1 MNQGLIVKSHG
12 IRLLEAQ
19 IATGGII
26 DPVHSHRVPVEVA
39 YKRGYFNQEM
49 NQILSDPS
57 DDTKGFFDPNT
68 HENLTYMQLLERCVQ
83 DPETGLYMLQVVKEG
98 GKYFYIDESTKQ
110 ALRSKPLQVK
120 VGKFK
125 DQTVSVW
132 EVLCSH
138 YISEQKRKELVMQG
152 EALKVKG
159 LRGEVSVSEL
169 FNSEIIDKKTLDQLQ
184 DGSLTLAS
192 LTKRDTIQRYLDG
205 TGCIAGVLLP
215 LRKEMMSI
223 YQALKKGLLT
233 EQCAL
238 GLLEAQAATG
248 FLLDPRNNQKLS
260 VDEAIS
266 SGLVGSELREQLLSA
281 EKAVTGYTD
290 PQTGGKISLFQAVRQ
305 KVIVR
310 DHGIRLL
317 EAQLA
322 TGGIIDPWHGHRLP
336 VEVAYKRGHLDED
349 MFLLLSDPDH
359 GSKGFIDPNTHEKI
373 SYSQLL
379 QRCLI
384 VRDHGIRLLE
394 AQIATG
400 GIIDPVHMPQ
410 TPRRNGS
417 RSGNRN
423 GSRSGSWSGP
433 SSPTPSRCRQA
444 ASTAGR
450 CPCGSSS
457 SPSLCRRRS
466 EGSCWA
472 RCGPGAWRWPSWPR
486 SSPAW
491 WRRRRSAAAA

>member
-39 YKRGYFNQEM
+39 YKRGYFNQDM

-110 ALRSKPLQVK
+110 ALRSKLLQVK

-125 DQTVSVW
+125 DQTVSIW
-132 EVLCSH
+132 EILCSH
-138 YISEQKRKELVMQG
+138 YVSEQKRKELVMQYKSKT
-152 EALKVKG
+152 LTVKG

-184 DGSLTLAS
+184 DGTLTLAS
-192 LTKRDTIQRYLDG
+192 LTKRDTIQRYLEG
-205 TGCIAGVLLP
+205 TGCIAGVFLP
-215 LRKEMMSI
+215 SRKEKMSV
-223 YQALKKGLLT
+223 YQALKKGFLT

-248 FLLDPRNNQKLS
+248 FLIDPRNNQKLS
-260 VDEAIS
+260 VDEAVS

-281 EKAVTGYTD
+281 EKAVTGYTH
-290 PQTGGKISLFQAVRQ
+290 PQTGNKISLFQAIKQ
-305 KVIVR
+305 KIVVR
-310 DHGIRLL
+310 DHRIRLL

-322 TGGIIDPWHGHRLP
+322 TGGIVDPKHGHRLP
-336 VEVAYKRGHLDED
+336 LEVAYKRGHLDED

-359 GSKGFIDPNTHEKI
+359 GSKGFIDPNTREKI
-373 SYSQLL
+373 SYGQLL
-379 QRCLI
+379 QRCAK
-384 VRDHGIRLLE
+384 DGE
-394 AQIATG
+394 
-400 GIIDPVHMPQ
+400 
-410 TPRRNGS
+410 
-417 RSGNRN
+417 
-423 GSRSGSWSGP
+423 SGSYLLQVLEKEGDYFYIDEQTKNALVCTKVQVPVGKYKGQVLSKRCDTGDNVHGP
-433 SSPTPSRCRQA
+433 HSWCLTSWWPQLGSC
-444 ASTAGR
+444 R
-450 CPCGSSS
+450 CPGTDPGWPCPRECPELWHHGDSDTLGCHSSS
-457 SPSLCRRRS
+457 ADTTR
-466 EGSCWA
+466 
-472 RCGPGAWRWPSWPR
+472 
-486 SSPAW
+486 
-491 WRRRRSAAAA
+491 